1 MIYGFN
7 DKKEKK
13 DVVGYPDYTNKLMES
28 IVEIA
33 YPDVRYVDIEFD
45 DDGWAFFDTSNNAL
59 LASLVGN
66 TQICSINGTVAIPV
80 TAGQSIRIMAPTEY
94 VILQLREFGMK

>member
-13 DVVGYPDYTNKLMES
+13 AVVGYPDYANKLMDA
-28 IVEIA
+28 VVDIA
-33 YPDVRYVDIEFD
+33 YPDVRYVDIDFD
-45 DDGWAFFDTSNNAL
+45 DDGWAFFETDNDAL
-59 LASLVGN
+59 LASLAGN
-66 TQICSINGTVAIPV
+66 NPICRVKGTVAIPV

-94 VILQLREFGMK
+94 VTLLLREFGMK